1 MWRGAIAL
9 FLVVSAWNT
18 LAPGGNKHQ
27 ADPFTPIQ
35 RLDLSGFP
43 VRLQ

>member
-1 MWRGAIAL
+1 M
-9 FLVVSAWNT
+9 VSAWNAV
-18 LAPGGNKHQ
+18 APKADKPL